1 MRRRRTITEK
11 PALDMVEDAVALL
24 RRCPPQVAL
33 LYYTGA
39 APFILGVLYFWTD
52 MSRGAF
58 AGDRLVESSLLVAAG
73 YLWCKCWQSFF
84 AAQLMALA
92 CQRPLPRWTWQK
104 LGRIVMAQAAIQPA
118 GLFVR
123 PLAALITLPLGVA
136 CAFYH
141 NATVLVLDGMGEPLD
156 GAALRREALAQA
168 RRWTA
173 QNLTGLAVLSFFGL
187 AVFAN
192 VLIVMLA
199 MPWMLKT
206 LFGMETMFT
215 RSLFSMF
222 NTTVFASAAGITY
235 LCVDPIF
242 KAFYVL
248 RCFNGRSLSTG
259 EDIQVELR
267 SSQGRRL
274 AAAAVMLLFFCAGL
288 AHGAE
293 AASGT
298 PGHGTAARSAQIDD
312 AVSDVLSRPE
322 FAWRSPR
329 EVATVEQ
336 KSRVE
341 NFLDGVGRMVRKWLK
356 PVKRLGSKFFR
367 WLGKRMTHQ
376 MDYQSSTSGGERWLP
391 SLRFFAWLFCAVA
404 ACVLAVTGWRLWR
417 RRITPAH
424 IIAAPSRAVP
434 DLEAES
440 LTADQL
446 PEEGW
451 LRLAR
456 EMIEQGD
463 LRLALRALYLAA
475 LAHLGEREAI
485 SIARYKSN
493 REYERELLRR
503 RPAQTDL
510 IAAFAS
516 TVGAFERAW
525 YGMHEVTRE
534 IIDASQTN
542 LEKIRQGA

>member
-11 PALDMVEDAVALL
+11 PALDMVEDSMALV

-39 APFILGVLYFWTD
+39 APFILGLLYFWTD

-58 AGDRLVESSLLVAAG
+58 AGERLVESSLLLTIG
-73 YLWCKCWQSFF
+73 YLWCKCWQSLF
-84 AAQLMALA
+84 AAHLMALA
-92 CQRPLPRWTWQK
+92 CHRSLPRWTWQK
-104 LGRIVMAQAAIQPA
+104 LWRIVMTQTAIQPT
-118 GLFVR
+118 GLFVQ
-123 PLAALITLPLGVA
+123 PLAALITLPVGVA

-141 NATVLVLDGMGEPLD
+141 NATVLVLDGMGEALD

-168 RRWTA
+168 RRWPA
-173 QNLTGLAVLSFFGL
+173 QNHLGLAVLSFFGL

-192 VLIVMLA
+192 VLIVMLT
-199 MPWMLKT
+199 MPWLLKT

-222 NTTVFASAAGITY
+222 NTTVFAAAAGITY

-267 SSQGRRL
+267 SSQARRL
-274 AAAAVMLLFFCAGL
+274 AASAVMLLYFCATVAG
-288 AHGAE
+288 GAE
-293 AASGT
+293 AARSI
-298 PGHGTAARSAQIDD
+298 AARSAEIDD
-312 AVSDVLSRPE
+312 AVSDVLGRPE

-329 EVATVEQ
+329 EFAAVEQ
-336 KSRVE
+336 KGRVE
-341 NFLDGVGRMVRKWLK
+341 NFLDGVSRIVRNWLR
-356 PVKRLGSKFFR
+356 PVKRWGARFMR
-367 WLGKRMTHQ
+367 WLVRRFRFQPDDPTT
-376 MDYQSSTSGGERWLP
+376 TSGGERWLP
-391 SLRFFAWLFCAVA
+391 SLRFFVWLFCGVA
-404 ACVLAVTGWRLWR
+404 ACVLAFTGWRLWR
-417 RRITPAH
+417 RRKTPAH
-424 IIAAPSRAVP
+424 IIAEPRRAVP
-434 DLEAES
+434 DLEAEA

-456 EMIEQGD
+456 EMIERGD

-493 REYERELLRR
+493 HEYERELLRR

-510 IAAFAS
+510 IAAFAG

-534 IIDASQTN
+534 MIDASQIN
-542 LEKIRQGA
+542 LETIRQGA